1 MNVLIIEDEAL
12 TAQRLSTLLH
22 EYDPTIKVL
31 AFLPSVAKSIN
42 WLTTPQPAS
51 PDLIFLDIFLE
62 DDLGFSLIEQLNL
75 TIPIIFTTAHENH
88 ALQAFKAN
96 SVDYLLKPIG
106 IEELTAA
113 LNKFKL
119 FRQLPN
125 EPGTEHLVVDQLARG
140 DESKTYRDRFMV
152 SVGPKLRSIRTDA
165 IAYFFFENKAT
176 YLMPQVGPPISI
188 DYSLD
193 KLSQLVDPGQFFRV
207 NRSYLVAIDAIQSVH
222 TYSGSKL
229 KVELQPAARQEV
241 FVSVE
246 RVTEFKDWLGR

>member
-1 MNVLIIEDEAL
+1 MNVLIIEDESL
-12 TAQRLSTLLH
+12 TAQRLVTLLH
-22 EYDPTIKVL
+22 AYDPAIQVL
-31 AFLPSVAKSIN
+31 AQLPSVAKSIN
-42 WLTTPQPAS
+42 WFKAS
-51 PDLIFLDIFLE
+51 PPIQPDLIFLDIFLE
-62 DDLGFSLIEQLNL
+62 DDLGFSLIEQMNL

-96 SVDYLLKPIG
+96 SIDYLLKPIDTD
-106 IEELTAA
+106 ELATA

-119 FRQLPN
+119 VRQVP
-125 EPGTEHLVVDQLARG
+125 TEALQKQDVSDQFVRQWNPPA
-140 DESKTYRDRFMV
+140 YRDRFMI
-152 SVGPKLRSIRTDA
+152 SVGPKLRSIPTDS

-176 YLMPQVGPPISI
+176 YLMPQVGAPMSI

-193 KLSQLVDPGQFFRV
+193 KLGQLLDPGQFFRI
-207 NRSYLVAIDAIQSVH
+207 NRSFLVAISAIQSVH

-229 KVELQPAARQEV
+229 KVELNPIARQEV

>member
-1 MNVLIIEDEAL
+1 MNVLIIEDESW
-12 TAQRLSTLLH
+12 TAQRLVTLLR
-22 EYDPTIKVL
+22 EYDPTIRVL
-31 AFLPSVAKSIN
+31 AQLPSVAKAIN
-42 WLTTPQPAS
+42 WFKSSPPIQ

-62 DDLGFSLIEQLNL
+62 DDLGFSLIEQMNL

-96 SVDYLLKPIG
+96 SIDYLLKPIDLD
-106 IEELTAA
+106 ELTMA

-119 FRQLPN
+119 VRQLP
-125 EPGTEHLVVDQLARG
+125 A
-140 DESKTYRDRFMV
+140 ESPPIQQVSDHFIRQWTPPAYRDRFMI
-152 SVGPKLRSIRTDA
+152 SIGPKLRSIRTDA

-176 YLMPQVGPPISI
+176 YLMPLVGSPMSI

-193 KLSQLVDPGQFFRV
+193 KLGQLVDPGQFFRV
-207 NRSYLVAIDAIQSVH
+207 NRSFLVAISAIQSVH

-229 KVELQPAARQEV
+229 KVELHPIARQDV

>member
-1 MNVLIIEDEAL
+1 MNVLIIEDESL
-12 TAQRLSTLLH
+12 TAHRLTTLLG
-22 EYDPTIKVL
+22 EYDPAIQVL
-31 AFLPSVAKSIN
+31 AHLPSVAKSVN
-42 WLTTPQPAS
+42 WFKSSPPIQ

-75 TIPIIFTTAHENH
+75 TIPIIFTTAHDNH

-96 SVDYLLKPIG
+96 SIDYLLKPIE
-106 IEELTAA
+106 IDELTAA

-119 FRQLPN
+119 VRQAPA
-125 EPGTEHLVVDQLARG
+125 ESIPEEHVMDQLIKRWSPPA
-140 DESKTYRDRFMV
+140 YRDRFMI
-152 SVGPKLRSIRTDA
+152 SVGPKLRSIQTDA

-176 YLMPQVGPPISI
+176 YLMPQGGSPISI

-193 KLSQLVDPGQFFRV
+193 KLGQLLDPGQFFRV
-207 NRSYLVAIDAIQSVH
+207 NRSFLVAISAIQSVH

-229 KVELQPAARQEV
+229 KVELQPVARQEV